1 MIGRVWHGWTTPENA
16 DAYEEL
22 LRHEVFE
29 GIKDRRIDG
38 FREIQLLRRSLE
50 KEVEFITIM
59 WFDSLESVRAFS
71 GEDFEVAVVP
81 PKAPALLSRF
91 DGRSQH
97 YEVRAGLKPDSH
109 PHKDP
114 TLPERI
120 GVEQRKHHP
129 ALRVLAALLALPAAL
144 VSLELL
150 PATLIGVAAS
160 SESALERYLPLLAGI
175 GLVALCAAGVKY
187 AFRLRLRYWIV
198 LLATFAALLLVDLAI
213 LASIF
218 LE

>member
-29 GIKDRRIDG
+29 GIKDRKIDG

-59 WFDSLESVRAFS
+59 WFDSLESVRAFA
-71 GEDFEVAVVP
+71 GEDYEVAVVP
-81 PKAPALLSRF
+81 PKAQALLSRF

-97 YEVRAGLKPDSH
+97 HEVRAGLKPDSH
-109 PHKDP
+109 PHEAP
-114 TLPERI
+114 TPPERI

-129 ALRVLAALLALPAAL
+129 ALRVLAALLALLAAL

-150 PATLIGVAAS
+150 PATLIGAVAS
-160 SESALERYLPLLAGI
+160 TESALERYLSLLAGI

-187 AFRLRLRYWIV
+187 AFHLRLRYWIV
-198 LLATFAALLLVDLAI
+198 LLATLAALLLVDLAI
-213 LASIF
+213 LASGF
-218 LE
+218 LD